1 MSLINKNIL
10 TDITES
16 KIQDTFQDFGGKQEL
31 PSFEIMDVEGCLTS
45 LDMPYTP

>member
-16 KIQDTFQDFGGKQEL
+16 KIQDTFQDFGDEQEL
-31 PSFEIMDVEGCLTS
+31 PSFEIIDVEGCLS
-45 LDMPYTP
+45 SNDVAY